1 VSAPALAPGPNST
14 ISRPLLWLVVLPLL
28 LLGWQLV
35 TGAAFVAGAPAAFEP
50 WKLEDPARAKHAEL
64 QLDTH
69 ALDGLVPV
77 WSDRRTAREA
87 LLQGE
92 FPTWDHRAGLGA
104 PLAGQ
109 SVAGMLYPP
118 NLATL
123 WLPPERVLGW
133 LALLSLWLAGV
144 ALYAWLRAHGLGQPA
159 ALLAAIAWQGGS
171 WVLTHAHLSCK
182 LDSVSWMLLA
192 SAALQAHLAGRE
204 RWLPAMAAC
213 LGLSFLAGFPQLA
226 VLGLGALALQLAC
239 ARCLQPVP
247 WQRIL
252 LALPFLLIGIA
263 LAAVWLLPLIEA
275 SAQSLR
281 QAQSAAQLDA
291 GRLPL
296 GALASVLI
304 PDLFGAP
311 QDGIFAPANAV
322 AWMTTGDASLAAVAN
337 GLEWNLYA
345 GALVLAA
352 AIAACARPS
361 RQLIL
366 PGVLVLVSLG
376 CALRVPPLGWLL
388 ELPGLS
394 SGAPARSAV
403 GAVLGL
409 IWLGAHGMERWLE
422 RDVRA
427 LWIGMSVLALSTLGA
442 LWVATGMATG
452 VAASADPAQ
461 AALQWIEHWSQVH
474 TVPRATVEGT
484 LPLDELVRQMHLL
497 QVHAWWAVLASITGL
512 VVLSVLLSQRVQRH
526 GVRSWGLL
534 VLAALVL
541 TPYLGARRTSAQ
553 TTAAGSAHESF
564 VPRSSAL
571 EATQAAVG
579 NGRLIRYDRSFEG
592 TADVERLLRP
602 GLAQACGLADATPW
616 IVFQPRTLVELW
628 SAADRASL
636 WRSGIARA
644 TSVEALEGRIADELR
659 LQCVLA
665 RSPITSSRLQV
676 VHSLDGYVVHSR
688 SGSKPLASWV
698 SSLHVCEDDAAV
710 LRNLRNDVLGVQV
723 TRAELQRHGLD
734 TEMPPASAAMDG
746 AEIEL
751 ATTRPAPSRFEVQ
764 LQDQAVG
771 WVIVREQ
778 WTPDWTALVDGQP
791 APVVRVNHALR
802 AIPVP
807 AGARTIALHYE
818 ARQLRLGAVVSLL
831 AALVLYLVWKRGVKA
846 TEHSAA

>member
-1 VSAPALAPGPNST
+1 MSAPALAPGPNST

-77 WSDRRTAREA
+77 WSDRRAAREA

-92 FPTWDHRAGLGA
+92 FPSWDHRAGLGA

-213 LGLSFLAGFPQLA
+213 VGLSFLAGFPQLA

-427 LWIGMSVLALSTLGA
+427 LWIGVSVLALSTLGA

>member
-77 WSDRRTAREA
+77 WSDRRAAREA

-226 VLGLGALALQLAC
+226 VLGLGALGLQLAC

-688 SGSKPLASWV
+688 SGSKPLASWI

>member
-77 WSDRRTAREA
+77 WSDRRAAREA

-213 LGLSFLAGFPQLA
+213 VGLSFLAGFPQLA

-376 CALRVPPLGWLL
+376 CALRVPPFGWLL

-427 LWIGMSVLALSTLGA
+427 LWIGVSVLALSTLGA

>member
-1 VSAPALAPGPNST
+1 MSAPALALGPNST

-28 LLGWQLV
+28 LLGWHLV

-50 WKLEDPARAKHAEL
+50 WKLEEPARAKHAEL

-77 WSDRRTAREA
+77 WSDRRAAREA

-92 FPTWDHRAGLGA
+92 FPSWDHRAGLGA

-204 RWLPAMAAC
+204 RWLPAVAAC
-213 LGLSFLAGFPQLA
+213 VGLSFLAGFPQLA

-304 PDLFGAP
+304 PDLYGAP

-322 AWMTTGDASLAAVAN
+322 AWMTTRDASLAAVAN
-337 GLEWNLYA
+337 GLEWNLYV
-345 GALVLAA
+345 GALIVAA
-352 AIAACARPS
+352 ALSAFARPT
-361 RQLIL
+361 RHLIL
-366 PGVLVLVSLG
+366 PSVLVVVSLG
-376 CALRVPPLGWLL
+376 CALRVPPLGWLA

-394 SGAPARSAV
+394 SGAPSRSAV
-403 GAVLGL
+403 GLVLGL
-409 IWLGAHGMERWLE
+409 LWLAAHGMERWLE
-422 RDVRA
+422 RDARA
-427 LWIGMSVLALSTLGA
+427 LWLGLCVLAISTCGA
-442 LWVATGMATG
+442 LWVALGTN
-452 VAASADPAQ
+452 PAQ
-461 AALQWIEHWSQVH
+461 DATHWIEHWSQVH
-474 TVPRATVEGT
+474 GVPRATVEGT

-497 QVHAWWAVLASITGL
+497 QVHAWLAVLAGITGL
-512 VVLSVLLSQRVQRH
+512 VVLSALLSQRVHRH
-526 GVRSWGLL
+526 GGRSWGLL

-553 TTAAGSAHESF
+553 TIAAGTAHESF

-571 EATQAAVG
+571 EATQAATG
-579 NGRLIRYDRSFEG
+579 TGRLIRYDRSFEG

-659 LQCVLA
+659 ITCVLA
-665 RSPITSSRLQV
+665 RTPLTSPRLQV
-676 VHSLDGYVVHSR
+676 VHTLDGYVVHSR

-698 SSLHVCEDDAAV
+698 SSLSVCEDDAAV
-710 LRNLRNDVLGVQV
+710 LRNLRTDAPGVQV
-723 TRAELQRHGLD
+723 TRAELVRQGLG
-734 TEMPPASAAMDG
+734 TEMPSTLEPSTETA
-746 AEIEL
+746 L
-751 ATTRPAPSRFEVQ
+751 TTARPAPSRLEMQ
-764 LQDQAVG
+764 LVNQAAG

-778 WTPDWTALVDGQP
+778 WAPDWSALVDGQP

-807 AGARTIALHYE
+807 EGARSVTLRYE

-831 AALVLYLVWKRGVKA
+831 AALVLYLVWKRGA
-846 TEHSAA
+846 QQTEHSAA

>member
-1 VSAPALAPGPNST
+1 MSAPALAPGPNST

-50 WKLEDPARAKHAEL
+50 WKLEDPARARHAEQ

-77 WSDRRTAREA
+77 WSDRRAAREA

-92 FPTWDHRAGLGA
+92 FPSWDHRAGLGA

-213 LGLSFLAGFPQLA
+213 VGLSFLAGFPQLA

-281 QAQSAAQLDA
+281 QAQSAAQLEA

-352 AIAACARPS
+352 AFAACARPS

-427 LWIGMSVLALSTLGA
+427 LWIGVGVLALSTLGA

-764 LQDQAVG
+764 LQDQAAG

-831 AALVLYLVWKRGVKA
+831 AALVLYLVWKRGVKT
-846 TEHSAA
+846 TEHSAT

>member
-1 VSAPALAPGPNST
+1 MSAPALAPDPNST

-77 WSDRRTAREA
+77 WSDRRAAREA

-213 LGLSFLAGFPQLA
+213 VGLSFLAGFPQLA

-263 LAAVWLLPLIEA
+263 LAAVWLLPLVEA

-281 QAQSAAQLDA
+281 QAQSAAQLEA

-497 QVHAWWAVLASITGL
+497 QVHAWWAVLAGITGL
-512 VVLSVLLSQRVQRH
+512 VVLSALLSQRVQRH
-526 GVRSWGLL
+526 GGRSWGLL
-534 VLAALVL
+534 VLVALVL

-553 TTAAGSAHESF
+553 TTAAGSAHEGF

-723 TRAELQRHGLD
+723 TRADLERHGLS
-734 TEMPPASAAMDG
+734 TELPSDSATRM
-746 AEIEL
+746 ETESEL
-751 ATTRPAPSRFEVQ
+751 STTRPTPSRLDVQ
-764 LQDQAVG
+764 LAGQAAG

-778 WTPDWTALVDGQP
+778 WALDWSALVDGQP

>member
-1 VSAPALAPGPNST
+1 MSAPALAPGPNST

-77 WSDRRTAREA
+77 WSDRRAAREA

-92 FPTWDHRAGLGA
+92 FPSWDHRAGLGA

-213 LGLSFLAGFPQLA
+213 VGLSFLAGFPQLA

-427 LWIGMSVLALSTLGA
+427 LWIGVGVLALSTLGA

>member
-1 VSAPALAPGPNST
+1 MSAPALAPGPNST

-77 WSDRRTAREA
+77 WSDRRAAREA

-92 FPTWDHRAGLGA
+92 FPSWDHRAGLGA

-213 LGLSFLAGFPQLA
+213 VGLSFLAGFPQLA

-281 QAQSAAQLDA
+281 QAQSAAQLEA

-427 LWIGMSVLALSTLGA
+427 LWIGVGVLALSTLGA

>member
-1 VSAPALAPGPNST
+1 MSAPALAPGPNST

-77 WSDRRTAREA
+77 WSDRRAAREA

-92 FPTWDHRAGLGA
+92 FPSWDHRAGLGA

-213 LGLSFLAGFPQLA
+213 VGLSFLAGFPQLA
-226 VLGLGALALQLAC
+226 VLGLGALGLQLAC

-281 QAQSAAQLDA
+281 QAQSAAQLEA

-427 LWIGMSVLALSTLGA
+427 LWIGVSVLALSTLGA
-442 LWVATGMATG
+442 LWGATGMATG

-461 AALQWIEHWSQVH
+461 TALQWIEHWSQVH